1 MSLKS
6 RLVLLHTGL
15 MALVVCVVLALLF
28 SMSSHEILANAENML
43 EERVSDTVEDIE
55 YENGRLD
62 FDSDLMTLEHGVYLS
77 VYDKDSFDLLYGRI
91 PYGFA
96 YDLPFE
102 NGNLRKITAGEVD
115 YYVFDIEQNI
125 EDQYPVLVRG
135 IISISDAE
143 QDFRYTMWLALI
155 LFPLL
160 IFLTAICGY
169 LLSRRA
175 LYPVA
180 KITKTVQ
187 DIQQEKDLSKRI
199 HLENGS
205 DEIYT
210 LAKTFDGLL
219 DTIDAGMQREKQF
232 TNDVA
237 HELSTPFSDVLMQ
250 CEELLQGDHLDEEG
264 RREVFLIQRK
274 VKGVSDMISQLLL
287 LSRADQGREK
297 INLEQVDFSELVE
310 MVVEEFID
318 IAKEQDIEIQTEIE
332 PELYL
337 TADQT
342 LIIRLLGNLLENAVN
357 YGNSGGHIW
366 VSAWKTDDSIHLL
379 VKDDGIGISQQD
391 LPRIWDR
398 FYQADPSRNS
408 ESSGLGL
415 SMVKWIVE
423 AHHGKISV
431 SSKLG
436 KGTDFTCIFPATDRE
451 VIQKHDAP
459 VI

>member
-237 HELSTPFSDVLMQ
+237 HELRTPISVVLMQ

-436 KGTDFTCIFPATDRE
+436 KGTDFTCIFPATERE

>member
-1 MSLKS
+1 MKKMSLKS

-15 MALVVCVVLALLF
+15 MAFVVCVVLALLF

-43 EERVSDTVEDIE
+43 EERVADTVEDIE

-62 FDSDLMTLEHGVYLS
+62 FDSDLMTLEQGIYLS

-125 EDQYPVLVRG
+125 EDEYPVLVRG

-143 QDFRYTMWLALI
+143 QDFRYTMRLALI

-205 DEIYT
+205 DEIYI

-237 HELSTPFSDVLMQ
+237 HELRTPISVVLMQ
-250 CEELLQGDHLDEEG
+250 CEELLQGDHLDDEG
-264 RREVFLIQRK
+264 RREVSLIQRK

-297 INLEQVDFSELVE
+297 INLERVDFSELVE
-310 MVVEEFID
+310 MVAEEFTD
-318 IAKEQDIEIQTEIE
+318 LAKEKNIEIQTEID

-337 TADQT
+337 IADQT
-342 LIIRLLGNLLENAVN
+342 LMIRLLGNLLENAVN
-357 YGNSGGHIW
+357 YGNFGGHIW
-366 VSAWKTDDSIHLL
+366 VSVRKTDDSIHLF

-391 LPRIWDR
+391 LPHIWDR
-398 FYQADPSRNS
+398 FYQADPARNS

-431 SSKLG
+431 SSELG
-436 KGTDFTCIFPATDRE
+436 KGTDFTCIFPVAD
-451 VIQKHDAP
+451 IKKHDDP

>member
-237 HELSTPFSDVLMQ
+237 HELRTPISVVLMQ
-250 CEELLQGDHLDEEG
+250 CEELLQGDHLDEAG

>member
-1 MSLKS
+1 MKKMSLKS

-15 MALVVCVVLALLF
+15 MAFVVCVVLALLF

-43 EERVSDTVEDIE
+43 EKRVADTVEDIE

-143 QDFRYTMWLALI
+143 QDFRYTMRLALI

-205 DEIYT
+205 DEIYI

-237 HELSTPFSDVLMQ
+237 HELRTPISVVLMQ
-250 CEELLQGDHLDEEG
+250 CEELLQGDHLDDEG
-264 RREVFLIQRK
+264 RREVSLIQRK

-297 INLEQVDFSELVE
+297 INLERVDFSELVE
-310 MVVEEFID
+310 MVAEEFTD
-318 IAKEQDIEIQTEIE
+318 LAKEKNIEIQTEID

-337 TADQT
+337 IADQT
-342 LIIRLLGNLLENAVN
+342 LMIRLLGNLLENAVN
-357 YGNSGGHIW
+357 YGNFGGHIW
-366 VSAWKTDDSIHLL
+366 VSVRKTDDSIHLF

-391 LPRIWDR
+391 LPHIWDR
-398 FYQADPSRNS
+398 FYQADPARNS

-431 SSKLG
+431 SSELG
-436 KGTDFTCIFPATDRE
+436 KGTDFTCIFPAAD
-451 VIQKHDAP
+451 IKKHDDP

>member
-237 HELSTPFSDVLMQ
+237 HELRTPISVVLMQ

>member
-237 HELSTPFSDVLMQ
+237 HELRTPISVVLMQ

-436 KGTDFTCIFPATDRE
+436 KGTDFTCISPATDRE

>member
-237 HELSTPFSDVLMQ
+237 HELRTPISVVLMQ

-318 IAKEQDIEIQTEIE
+318 MAKEQDIEIQTEIE

>member
-1 MSLKS
+1 
-6 RLVLLHTGL
+6 
-15 MALVVCVVLALLF
+15 MAFVVCVVLALLF

-43 EERVSDTVEDIE
+43 EERVADTVEDIE

-62 FDSDLMTLEHGVYLS
+62 FDSDLMTLEQGIYLS

-125 EDQYPVLVRG
+125 EDEYPVLVRG

-143 QDFRYTMWLALI
+143 QDFRYTMRLALI

-180 KITKTVQ
+180 KLRRPCRI
-187 DIQQEKDLSKRI
+187 SNRKRI
-199 HLENGS
+199 YPNEFTLRMAAT
-205 DEIYT
+205 EIYI

-237 HELSTPFSDVLMQ
+237 HELRTPISVVLMQ
-250 CEELLQGDHLDEEG
+250 CEELLQGDHLDDEG
-264 RREVFLIQRK
+264 RREVSLIQRK

-287 LSRADQGREK
+287 LSLSGSEGEKKSIWNGWTSANCRNGGRG
-297 INLEQVDFSELVE
+297 IYRPCQR
-310 MVVEEFID
+310 EE
-318 IAKEQDIEIQTEIE
+318 
-332 PELYL
+332 
-337 TADQT
+337 
-342 LIIRLLGNLLENAVN
+342 
-357 YGNSGGHIW
+357 H
-366 VSAWKTDDSIHLL
+366 
-379 VKDDGIGISQQD
+379 
-391 LPRIWDR
+391 
-398 FYQADPSRNS
+398 RNS
-408 ESSGLGL
+408 NR
-415 SMVKWIVE
+415 
-423 AHHGKISV
+423 
-431 SSKLG
+431 
-436 KGTDFTCIFPATDRE
+436 D
-451 VIQKHDAP
+451 
-459 VI
+459 

>member
-237 HELSTPFSDVLMQ
+237 HELRTPISVVLMQ

-342 LIIRLLGNLLENAVN
+342 LMIRLLGNLLENAVN

>member
-1 MSLKS
+1 MLS
-6 RLVLLHTGL
+6 REKDVFKKQA
-15 MALVVCVVLALLF
+15 ALVVCVVLALLF

-237 HELSTPFSDVLMQ
+237 HELRTPISVVLMQ

>member
-102 NGNLRKITAGEVD
+102 NGNLRKITAGKVD

-237 HELSTPFSDVLMQ
+237 HELRTPISVVLMQ